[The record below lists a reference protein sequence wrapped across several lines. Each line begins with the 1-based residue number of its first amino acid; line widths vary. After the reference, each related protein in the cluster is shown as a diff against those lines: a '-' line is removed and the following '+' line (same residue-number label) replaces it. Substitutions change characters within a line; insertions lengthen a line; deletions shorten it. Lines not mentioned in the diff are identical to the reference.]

1 MTPLQIGIVGAGAIV
16 RQRHLPGLRAID
28 GVTVVSVANST
39 RASAEKFIREEHLTA
54 QSLENWETLVS
65 DPGID
70 IVWIGTHPHL
80 HEPITLA
87 ALQAGKHVFCQAR
100 MARDLPE
107 ARRMLAAAQSAPD
120 RVTML
125 CPPPFG
131 LRQDAFI
138 RRLLAEK
145 IVGEITHLH
154 LESLNGMFLD
164 PTAPAHWRQ
173 RRELSGRNVMTLG
186 IYTEVLQRW
195 FGNIDWVEA
204 NGRVA
209 TPERHGYRVG
219 IPEELEVRS
228 AFASGIPSTWNFS
241 NIHHGPPVEALTVR
255 GTNGDLHINFLTE
268 EIHLEKNGAVSALA
282 TPSALSRPWQVEWDF
297 IEAVRNPLSPRPH
310 PTFEDGT
317 AYMSVVHAV
326 EDARLS
332 GTRILLRNIC
342 L

>member
-1 MTPLQIGIVGAGAIV
+1 M
-16 RQRHLPGLRAID
+16 D

-39 RASAEKFIREEHLTA
+39 RASAEKFIREEHLA
-54 QSLENWETLVS
+54 ARPLENWETLVS
-65 DPGID
+65 DPDID

-87 ALQAGKHVFCQAR
+87 ALHADKHVFCQAR

-107 ARRMLAAAQSAPD
+107 ARRMLAAARNAPS

-138 RRLLAEK
+138 RSLLAEK
-145 IVGEITHLH
+145 IVGEILQIH

-164 PTAPAHWRQ
+164 PTAPPHWRQ

-195 FGNIDWVEA
+195 FGTIDWVEA
-204 NGRVA
+204 SGRVA
-209 TPERHGYRVG
+209 TPERHGYRVE

-228 AFASGIPSTWNFS
+228 AFTGGFSATWHFS
-241 NIHHGPPVEALTVR
+241 NIHDSSPVEALTVR
-255 GTNGDLHINFLTE
+255 GSDGILRLNFLTE
-268 EIHLEKNGAVSALA
+268 EIHLEKNGAVSSLA
-282 TPSALSRPWQVEWDF
+282 TPLTLSRPWQVERDF
-297 IEAVRNPLSPRPH
+297 VEAVRNPHSPRPH
-310 PTFEDGT
+310 PTFEDGI

-332 GTRILLRNIC
+332 GTRVLIRDI
-342 L
+342 